1 MKKTFAIFAL
11 CLLVLLGGVIAA
23 VTHLHDDRDDMTVHF
38 AALQGDPAAAEGFTA
53 TQSLHY
59 ENYLRWDL
67 TIPLDQPEN
76 TEIAFSRQKDLYY
89 GGEGTFVNCAV
100 YINIPDGDSY
110 QLNEKI
116 YDLEELFLTD
126 PNLAVYRDFLP
137 MVKEV
142 LAETPNNQRHSKTFL
157 LKDWLE
163 VYPLAVEAYAPYM
176 AGPASMSELGDAWED
191 FFSFPIPEEEAW
203 TITMEKGSDGAI
215 LAFQLF
221 CETPAYSPNALW
233 AYAGDRLFFTLDGNS
248 SGACANAPGGFGLY
262 APEVVWEDGAPWQQ
276 LDQLSNVYPLPQG
289 TEVLDLKASSDESRL
304 LLTIQQGDGA
314 IFQVIDPETME
325 LLHTFPIP
333 QEVPERVF
341 WGENFLLF
349 LGPETLHLY
358 EPDGE
363 TYTHVFSAPMEDHI
377 RNAEDYLLRAVWNGE
392 RLAVATAGDY
402 QRQLPGLTLSVFAD
416 GALAFQGFYEPD
428 PNENIRQGG
437 SYRYVELLPG
447 AELELTWN

>member
-11 CLLVLLGGVIAA
+11 CLLVLMGGVIAA

-38 AALQGDPAAAEGFTA
+38 AALQGDPAAAQGFTA
-53 TQSLHY
+53 AQSLHY

-100 YINIPDGDSY
+100 YINTPDGDSY

-137 MVKEV
+137 MVNET
-142 LAETPNNQRHSKTFL
+142 LAETPNNQRHNKTFL
-157 LKDWLE
+157 LKDHLE

-191 FFSFPIPEEEAW
+191 FFSFPIPEDEAW

-221 CETPAYSPNALW
+221 CENPAYSPNALW

-262 APEVVWEDGAPWQQ
+262 APEVVWEDGNPWQQ

-363 TYTHVFSAPMEDHI
+363 SYTHVFSAPMEDHI

-402 QRQLPGLTLSVFAD
+402 QQQLPGLTLSVFAD

-428 PNENIRQGG
+428 PNEKIRQGG